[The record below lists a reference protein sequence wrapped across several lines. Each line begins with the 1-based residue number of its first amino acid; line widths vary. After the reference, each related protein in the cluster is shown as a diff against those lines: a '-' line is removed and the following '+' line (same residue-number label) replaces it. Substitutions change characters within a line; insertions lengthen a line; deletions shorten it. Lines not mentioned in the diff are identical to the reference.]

1 MEEKVILMLEQYISV
16 ITGGR
21 KDIKVEIIDDTIVL
35 SRDQMWHIYIIPER
49 YTMIGCFVDEDI
61 NLSNLLRKEALNI
74 YHIYEQVV
82 KSETV

>member
-1 MEEKVILMLEQYISV
+1 MEKVILMLEQYISV
-16 ITGGR
+16 ITGR

-35 SRDQMWHIYIIPER
+35 SRDEMWHIYIIPER
-49 YTMIGCFVDEDI
+49 YTMIGCFIDDDI
-61 NLSNLLRKEALNI
+61 DLSNLLRKEAFNI

>member
-16 ITGGR
+16 ITGV
-21 KDIKVEIIDDTIVL
+21 KDIDVEIIDETIVL
-35 SRDQMWHIYIIPER
+35 SRDEMWHIYIIPER
-49 YTMIGCFVDEDI
+49 YTMIGCFIDDDI
-61 NLSNLLRKEALNI
+61 DLSNLLRKEALNI

>member
-1 MEEKVILMLEQYISV
+1 MEKVILMLEQYISV
-16 ITGGR
+16 ITGV

-35 SRDQMWHIYIIPER
+35 SRDEMWHIYIIPEKF
-49 YTMIGCFVDEDI
+49 TMIGCFIDDDI
-61 NLSNLLRKEALNI
+61 ELSNLLRKEAFNI

>member
-1 MEEKVILMLEQYISV
+1 MEKVILMLEQYISV

-21 KDIKVEIIDDTIVL
+21 KDISVEIEEDTIVL
-35 SRDQMWHIYIIPER
+35 SREGMWHIYIIPER
-49 YTMIGCFVDEDI
+49 FTMIGCFIDDDI
-61 NLSNLLRKEALNI
+61 DLSNLLRKEALNI

>member
-16 ITGGR
+16 ITGR

-35 SRDQMWHIYIIPER
+35 SRDEMWHIYIIPER
-49 YTMIGCFVDEDI
+49 FTVIGCLVDSDI
-61 NLSNLLRKEALNI
+61 DITNLLRKEALNI
-74 YHIYEQVV
+74 WHIYEQVV

>member
-16 ITGGR
+16 ITGR

-35 SRDQMWHIYIIPER
+35 SRDEMWHIYIIPER
-49 YTMIGCFVDEDI
+49 FTVIGCLVDSDI
-61 NLSNLLRKEALNI
+61 DITNLLRKEAHSI
-74 YHIYEQVV
+74 WHIYEQVV

>member
-16 ITGGR
+16 ITGV
-21 KDIKVEIIDDTIVL
+21 KDIKVEIIDDTVVL
-35 SRDQMWHIYIIPER
+35 SRDEMWHIYIIPEKF
-49 YTMIGCFVDEDI
+49 TMIGCFIDDDI
-61 NLSNLLRKEALNI
+61 ELSNLLRKEAHNI

>member
-16 ITGGR
+16 ITGV

-35 SRDQMWHIYIIPER
+35 SRDEMWYIYIIPER
-49 YTMIGCFVDEDI
+49 YTMIGCFIDDDI
-61 NLSNLLRKEALNI
+61 DLSNLLRKEAFNI
-74 YHIYEQVV
+74 WHIYEQVV

>member
-1 MEEKVILMLEQYISV
+1 MEKVILMLEQYISV
-16 ITGGR
+16 ITGV

-35 SRDQMWHIYIIPER
+35 SRDEMWHIYIIPER
-49 YTMIGCFVDEDI
+49 YTMIGCFIDDDI